1 MRKFKKLI
9 LILSPYERKRAW
21 YLLFMIMIMALIDM
35 LGVASIMPFIA
46 LLTNPDIIET
56 NAILK
61 FAYLKGSF
69 FGIENEKQ
77 FLIAA
82 GIFVFLLLITSI
94 SFKVLTT
101 YFQSIFIEMT
111 KHNISERLVGKYL
124 YQPYTWFL
132 DRNSSILGK
141 SILSEVGNVMGR
153 GLTPMISLISNSLL
167 TLLLFVLLVLV
178 EPALTLIVILIV
190 SVFYGLVYKF
200 NQNLIK
206 RIGEENFRANE
217 IRFKVL
223 LEAFGAT
230 KEIKLAGLE
239 NIFLNQF
246 SNPSK
251 IIAKNSS
258 LINIISQI
266 PRYTLEAIS
275 FGGMILIIIYFMI
288 SRGDITNVL
297 PVIALYA
304 FAGYRLMPAVQKI
317 FVNITN
323 LKVVGPSINSLYE
336 DLKNL
341 KRSENYKNKDFLKL
355 EKEIKLK
362 NISYNYPNSSRTVL
376 KNINLNIP
384 VHQTIGIVGETGSGK
399 TTTVDIIL
407 GLIEAQDGSLEVD
420 GKVIDKDNKRAWQN
434 SIGYVPQQIFLAD
447 DTISANIAFG
457 KKNNEIN
464 QDDVESASKIA
475 NLHEFVVNELPLKY
489 QTLIGEKGVRL
500 SGGQRQRIGIARAL
514 YNKPELLVFDEA
526 TSSLDNLTEKKV
538 MEAIYNT
545 KSKITKILIAHRLTT
560 VKKCDKI
567 FLFDKGTLV
576 KEGTFEELLQISE
589 KFREIADN

>member
-1 MRKFKKLI
+1 MRKFKKLF
-9 LILSPYERKRAW
+9 LILSPLERKQAW
-21 YLLFMIMIMALIDM
+21 YLLFMIIIMALFDM

-46 LLTNPDIIET
+46 LLTNPEIIET

-61 FAYLKGSF
+61 FAYLKGVY

-77 FLIAA
+77 FLIVA
-82 GIFVFLLLITSI
+82 GIFVFLLLIISI

-101 YFQSIFIEMT
+101 YFQSRFLEMI

-124 YQPYTWFL
+124 HQPYSWFL
-132 DRNSSILGK
+132 DRNSSTLGK
-141 SILSEVGNVMGR
+141 SILSEVGNVIGR
-153 GLTPMISLISNSLL
+153 GLTPMISLISNTLL
-167 TLLLFVLLVLV
+167 TLLLFLLLVFV
-178 EPALTLIVILIV
+178 EPILTLIVILIV
-190 SVFYGLVYKF
+190 CIFYGLVYKF

-206 RIGEENFRANE
+206 TIGEENFKANTL
-217 IRFKVL
+217 RFKVL

-239 NIFLNQF
+239 SVFLNQF
-246 SNPSK
+246 SKPSR

-288 SRGDITNVL
+288 SRGDISNVL

-323 LKVVGPSINSLYE
+323 LRIVGPSINSLYD
-336 DLKNL
+336 DLKDL
-341 KRSENYKNKDFLKL
+341 RKLDEYENKKFLKL
-355 EKEIKLK
+355 KKNIKLK

-376 KNINLNIP
+376 KNINLTIP

-399 TTTVDIIL
+399 TTTVDILL
-407 GLIEAQDGSLEVD
+407 GLIEAQKGSLEVD
-420 GKVIDKDNKRAWQN
+420 GKIIDNSNKRAWQN

-457 KKNNEIN
+457 KKNNEIDQ
-464 QDDVESASKIA
+464 QDIERASKIA
-475 NLHEFVVNELPLKY
+475 NLHDFVVNELPLKY

-514 YNKPELLVFDEA
+514 YHKPDLLVFDEA

-538 MEAIYNT
+538 MEAIYTT
-545 KSKITKILIAHRLTT
+545 KNKITKILIAHRLTT

-567 FLFDKGTLV
+567 FLFDKGKLV
-576 KEGTFEELLQISE
+576 KEGTFEELIKISE
-589 KFREIADN
+589 KFKEIANN

>member
-21 YLLFMIMIMALIDM
+21 YLLFMIMMMALIDM

-46 LLTNPDIIET
+46 LLTNPEIIET
-56 NAILK
+56 NAILN

-82 GIFVFLLLITSI
+82 GMFVFLLLITSI

-101 YFQSIFIEMT
+101 YFQSRFIEMT

-124 YQPYTWFL
+124 HQPYTWFL

-167 TLLLFVLLVLV
+167 TLLLFILLVLV

-190 SVFYGLVYKF
+190 SIFYGLVYKF

-206 RIGEENFRANE
+206 KIGDENFRANE
-217 IRFKVL
+217 LRFKVL

-288 SRGDITNVL
+288 SRGEITNVL

-341 KRSENYKNKDFLKL
+341 KRPENYENKDFLKL
-355 EKEIKLK
+355 EKEIK
-362 NISYNYPNSSRTVL
+362 L

-420 GKVIDKDNKRAWQN
+420 GKVIDKDNRRAWQN

-464 QDDVESASKIA
+464 QDDVERASKIA

-489 QTLIGEKGVRL
+489 QTLIGEKGIRL

-514 YNKPELLVFDEA
+514 FHRPGLLVFDEA

-545 KSKITKILIAHRLTT
+545 KNKITKILIAHRLTT

-567 FLFDKGTLV
+567 FLFDKGNLV
-576 KEGTFEELLQISE
+576 KEGTYEELIKISE
-589 KFREIADN
+589 KFRAIAE

>member
-1 MRKFKKLI
+1 
-9 LILSPYERKRAW
+9 
-21 YLLFMIMIMALIDM
+21 
-35 LGVASIMPFIA
+35 
-46 LLTNPDIIET
+46 
-56 NAILK
+56 
-61 FAYLKGSF
+61 
-69 FGIENEKQ
+69 
-77 FLIAA
+77 
-82 GIFVFLLLITSI
+82 
-94 SFKVLTT
+94 
-101 YFQSIFIEMT
+101 MT

-167 TLLLFVLLVLV
+167 TLLLFILLVLV
-178 EPALTLIVILIV
+178 EPVLTLIVILIV

-200 NQNLIK
+200 NQNLIR
-206 RIGEENFRANE
+206 RIGDENFRANE
-217 IRFKVL
+217 LRFKVL

-275 FGGMILIIIYFMI
+275 FGGMILIIIYFML

-336 DLKNL
+336 DLKKL
-341 KRSENYKNKDFLKL
+341 KRSENYENKDFLKL

-457 KKNNEIN
+457 KKDNEIN
-464 QDDVESASKIA
+464 QDDVERASKIA

-514 YNKPELLVFDEA
+514 YNRPELLVFDEA

-545 KSKITKILIAHRLTT
+545 KNKITKILIAHRLTT

-567 FLFDKGTLV
+567 FLFDKGNLV
-576 KEGTFEELLQISE
+576 KEGTYEELIKISE
-589 KFREIADN
+589 KFRAIAE

>member
-1 MRKFKKLI
+1 MFKFKKLF

-21 YLLFMIMIMALIDM
+21 FLLIMIIVMALIDM

-46 LLTNPDIIET
+46 LLTNPEIIET

-69 FGIENEKQ
+69 FGIENEQQ
-77 FLIAA
+77 FLIAT
-82 GIFVFLLLITSI
+82 GIFVFLLLISSI

-101 YFQSIFIEMT
+101 YFQSRFIEMT

-124 YQPYTWFL
+124 HQPYTWFL

-167 TLLLFVLLVLV
+167 TLLLFILLVLV
-178 EPALTLIVILIV
+178 EPMLTLIVILIV
-190 SVFYGLVYKF
+190 SIFYGLVYKF

-206 RIGEENFRANE
+206 RIGEENFKSNE
-217 IRFKVL
+217 LRFKVL

-266 PRYTLEAIS
+266 PKYTLEAIS

-341 KRSENYKNKDFLKL
+341 KRSENYGNKDFLKL

-399 TTTVDIIL
+399 TTAVDIIL
-407 GLIEAQDGSLEVD
+407 GLIEAQEGSLEVD
-420 GKVIDKDNKRAWQN
+420 GKVIDKKNKRAWQN

-447 DTISANIAFG
+447 DTISSNIAFG
-457 KKNNEIN
+457 KKNSEIN
-464 QDDVESASKIA
+464 QEDVERASKIA
-475 NLHEFVVNELPLKY
+475 NLHEFIDKELPLKY
-489 QTLIGEKGVRL
+489 QTQIGEKGVRL

-514 YNKPELLVFDEA
+514 YHRPELVVFDEA

-545 KSKITKILIAHRLTT
+545 KNKITKILIAHRLST

-567 FLFDKGTLV
+567 FLFEKGCLV
-576 KEGTFEELLQISE
+576 KEGTFEELIKISE
-589 KFREIADN
+589 KFRAIADN